1 MGTDI
6 QQGAREGE
14 QGRLL
19 LEDTQLFL
27 ELH

>member
-1 MGTDI
+1 MGMDI
-6 QQGAREGE
+6 QEGDREVE

-27 ELH
+27 ELY

>member
-1 MGTDI
+1 MGMDI
-6 QQGAREGE
+6 QQEAREVE